1 MNHHR
6 HKLLFL
12 FAILLTGISL
22 VLLFRL
28 DDRPRGGR
36 TKGEPPITLHAAAG
50 LSRPVQRVVEAYER
64 ETGRQVNVNFGGSGT
79 LLSGLRVAG
88 RGDLFLAGD
97 EQYIQ
102 NAREYDLIREE
113 FPVATMTPVIAVK
126 QGNPKNIQGFADLL
140 REDVRVALSDSRAA
154 AVGVLAKA
162 MLEEAGLWDEV
173 EAAVAARGVFRPT
186 VNGLATDVATG
197 PIDAAIVF
205 DSVANQFDR
214 VETLVIPG
222 VEAHLSRVALG
233 VLAASEQPAA
243 ALHFARYLTASDR
256 GAAIFA
262 EEGFVP
268 VPGDPWAEVPE
279 ITLFSGGVNRVSID
293 DALREFEKREG
304 ARVNV
309 VYNGCGILVSQMR
322 AGAKP
327 DAYFA
332 CDTSYMEDVY
342 ERFRDHQLVSATDM
356 VIIAA
361 PGNPRN
367 IRSLADLA
375 SPGVRLA
382 ICNPDYSALG
392 GLTHGLL
399 RAVDLFDPVIAN
411 VTFGDAPTA
420 DTVVTRVRTGRE
432 DAGIVYRANTTGLG
446 GALEIIE
453 IEHPRARAA
462 QPIAV
467 SVDTRF
473 PALSDRLS
481 SYLSTGGMKTRFEA
495 AGFEYIVGTE
505 MPER

>member
-1 MNHHR
+1 MTIHR
-6 HKLLFL
+6 HKFL
-12 FAILLTGISL
+12 FIFAVLLTGISL
-22 VLLFRL
+22 RLLFRL
-28 DDRPRGGR
+28 DDRPRGDPA
-36 TKGEPPITLHAAAG
+36 KGENPITLHAAAG
-50 LSRPVQRVVEAYER
+50 LSRPVQRVVEAYLR

-88 RGDLFLAGD
+88 RGDLYLAGD
-97 EQYIQ
+97 EQYIH
-102 NAREYDLIREE
+102 NAREYGLIREE
-113 FPVATMTPVIAVK
+113 FPLAVMTPVIAVK
-126 QGNPKNIQGFADLL
+126 AGNPKNIRGFADLL
-140 REDVRVALSDSRAA
+140 REDVRVALGDPRAA
-154 AVGVLAKA
+154 AVGVLSRT
-162 MLEEAGLWDEV
+162 MLEETGHWDAV
-173 EAAVAARGVFRPT
+173 EAAVTARGVFRPT

-205 DSVANQFDR
+205 DAVANQFDR
-214 VETLVIPG
+214 LETLAIPG
-222 VEAHLSRVALG
+222 VEKHRSRVTLG
-233 VLAASEQPAA
+233 VLSASEQPAA
-243 ALHFARYLTASDR
+243 ALHFARYLSAADR
-256 GAAIFA
+256 GAKIFT

-268 VPGDPWAEVPE
+268 LPGDPWAGEPE

-293 DALREFEKREG
+293 ASLREFEQREG

-322 AGAKP
+322 AGARP

-342 ERFRDHQLVSATDM
+342 ERFRDHRLVSATDM

-367 IRSLADLA
+367 IQSLADLA

-382 ICNPDYSALG
+382 VCNPEYSALG
-392 GLTHGLL
+392 GLTHTLL
-399 RAVDLFDPVIAN
+399 RAVNLFDPVIAN

-420 DTVVTRVRTGRE
+420 DAVVTRVRTGRE

-453 IEHPRARAA
+453 IDHPRARAS
-462 QPIAV
+462 QPLAV
-467 SVDTRF
+467 SVDTKF
-473 PALSDRLS
+473 PSLSDRLAAF
-481 SYLSTGGMKTRFEA
+481 LSTEEKRSRFET
-495 AGFEYIVGTE
+495 AGFEYMVGSE